1 MTEIWTKPW
10 EWTILVI
17 LLRSSKQPLFCGF
30 CGNWEQYLRINA
42 VICIYNDTLFS
53 ISTTKVTWRLRIAP
67 NTCVMKIAEYFK
79 LNPFQTKI
87 KLASNIHWKSKS
99 IIKLIKRSK
108 HIYLSMFHVG
118 HDTQMKWSKTL
129 PIKILQRGM
138 GTARALVQRHI
149 LQDKRSMCTFM
160 GFICDFIK
168 SKKKGMSVLFIIRAG
183 MQSQSLR
190 TRRRENQKIPKIFL
204 FKDVWNRKSLLWFL
218 YVMFFLPTYPTCGL
232 FRWFKHLST
241 WHVC

>member
-10 EWTILVI
+10 EWKILVI
-17 LLRSSKQPLFCGF
+17 LLRSSKQPLLCGF
-30 CGNWEQYLRINA
+30 FWQLRAIFKNKRNAYA

-53 ISTTKVTWRLRIAP
+53 NSTTKVTWRLKIAP
-67 NTCVMKIAEYFK
+67 NTCVVKIAEYFK

-99 IIKLIKRSK
+99 TIKLIKRSK
-108 HIYLSMFHVG
+108 HIYLSMFHAG

-129 PIKILQRGM
+129 PIKILQRSM

-218 YVMFFLPTYPTCGL
+218 YVMFFCQLIQPV
-232 FRWFKHLST
+232 
-241 WHVC
+241 VCSDDSNI